1 MNKSH
6 NSLSS
11 QNISVVLQSRQM
23 VTEIRHFD
31 VTDHIWKPFKR
42 VLPGEQKSIPQ
53 HMPDGEVLL
62 YVIRCSED
70 DAFTQVFKTPYDP
83 IVLGCDD
90 EFFGEEEG
98 LSLEA
103 ELHRGEEY
111 TVSLRK
117 NEVVR
122 AQMTKITHA

>member
-1 MNKSH
+1 M
-6 NSLSS
+6 
-11 QNISVVLQSRQM
+11 LQSRQM

-31 VTDHIWKPFKR
+31 STDHIWKPFKR
-42 VLPGEQKSIPQ
+42 VLPSEQKSIPQ
-53 HMPDGEVLL
+53 VMPDGEIALD
-62 YVIRCSED
+62 VIRCSEAD
-70 DAFTQVFKTPYDP
+70 SLTQVFKPPYDP
-83 IVLGCDD
+83 VVLGRDD
-90 EFFGEEEG
+90 EFFGDEEN

-122 AQMTKITHA
+122 SQMTKITHV

>member
-1 MNKSH
+1 M
-6 NSLSS
+6 
-11 QNISVVLQSRQM
+11 LQSRQM
-23 VTEIRHFD
+23 VTEIRQFD
-31 VTDHIWKPFKR
+31 TTDHIWKPYKR

-53 HMPDGEVLL
+53 FMPDGEIFL

-70 DAFTQVFKTPYDP
+70 DSLTQVFKTPYDP
-83 IVLGCDD
+83 VVLGRDD
-90 EFFGEEEG
+90 EFFGDEEN

-122 AQMTKITHA
+122 SQMTKITHV